1 MNYVRV
7 VKFCFWNLKWFLLIS
22 KVDGKLLNFIE
33 IYRVLK
39 GDVLLNGFMGV
50 DKNLLLRFFNEEFKI
65 LRWVFFFLKIEG
77 NFKKNFGLL

>member
-1 MNYVRV
+1 M
-7 VKFCFWNLKWFLLIS
+7 IS

-77 NFKKNFGLL
+77 NFKKNLGLL